1 MEKTR
6 PRAQVALLPKRSS
19 KTAREAIPAHDGCK
33 MTFAFPMSVSS
44 HVPSAMH
51 LNAWFLIIS
60 CMTITAERK
69 NPHTRRVVRGLAG
82 RPPVLNGE
90 VAHCGSPSRRQSN
103 FFLISFEL
111 RVRSRRE
118 TTSLSFSIGGR
129 AEVPMICEDFFAR
142 R

>member
-19 KTAREAIPAHDGCK
+19 KNAREAIPAHDGCK

-51 LNAWFLIIS
+51 FECLVLDYQLYDDHRRAKKSSHSTSCSWTCWAPPNAKWGACS
-60 CMTITAERK
+60 SWITKPKAIQ
-69 NPHTRRVVRGLAG
+69 VSFALARAHVTG
-82 RPPVLNGE
+82 PQAYLLALGEHAGVPVN
-90 VAHCGSPSRRQSN
+90 
-103 FFLISFEL
+103 
-111 RVRSRRE
+111 
-118 TTSLSFSIGGR
+118 
-129 AEVPMICEDFFAR
+129 CEDFFAR

>member
-19 KTAREAIPAHDGCK
+19 KNAREAIPAHDGCK

-51 LNAWFLIIS
+51 FECLVLDYQLYDDHRRAKKSSHSTS
-60 CMTITAERK
+60 CSWTCWA
-69 NPHTRRVVRGLAG
+69 
-82 RPPVLNGE
+82 PPSAKWE
-90 VAHCGSPSRRQSN
+90 VAHRGSPSRRQSN
-103 FFLISFEL
+103 FLLILFEF
-111 RVRSRRE
+111 RVRSHRG

-129 AEVPMICEDFFAR
+129 ARVPVKCEDFFAR